1 MIKKTVLLLLFFIT
15 VPGCTGKPAK
25 GTLQKVT
32 FKTQDGWT
40 LAADYSGPVK
50 GVSRAAVIM
59 FHGLGS
65 GKNEWKLLTERLG
78 LAGMEYLAVDLR
90 GHGESN
96 NSPKG
101 KRDFR
106 SFIRKEDW
114 AGVVNDVFASVRFLK
129 KKGLRE
135 NQIILVGAS
144 IGANLVLKAS
154 VSGSI
159 KPKAIVLLS
168 PGLNYQGIT
177 TAHAIKK
184 TGTMPVLIA
193 AAPVDEYAYESSLI
207 LMQISQSAKEADISF
222 IKAAE
227 GHGVNMFEGEKN
239 KSAKVFEK
247 IFDWIENSLKPL

>member
-1 MIKKTVLLLLFFIT
+1 MKRIILLLLFFIT
-15 VPGCTGKPAK
+15 ASGCAGKPAK

-32 FKTQDGWT
+32 FKTRDGWT

-50 GVSRAAVIM
+50 GVSRGAVIM

-65 GKNEWKLLTERLG
+65 GKNEWKLLAERLDS
-78 LAGMEYLAVDLR
+78 AGMEYLAVDLR

-114 AGVVNDVFASVRFLK
+114 AGVVNDVFASVNFLK
-129 KKGLRE
+129 KKGLGE
-135 NQIILVGAS
+135 NHIILVGAS

-154 VSGSI
+154 VSGNI
-159 KPKAIVLLS
+159 KPKAVVLLS

-177 TAHAIKK
+177 TADAIKQI
-184 TGTMPVLIA
+184 GDLPILIA
-193 AAPVDEYAYESSLI
+193 ASPVDEYAYKSSLI
-207 LMQISQSAKEADISF
+207 LTQISRSAKEADISF

-227 GHGVNMFEGEKN
+227 GHGVNMFKGEKN

-247 IFDWIENSLKPL
+247 ILGWIENSPKSP